1 METLFDDDHAAA
13 LGIDLVP
20 AARIEGATRTYVAP
34 LLVADTTRAAAGDL
48 AGCEWV
54 EIDEVAVN
62 GRSQWVTLYVPLAV
76 TDVTLSRSTPENE
89 QEITPFHEQLRLWR
103 LARDAL
109 RGHHGQGTRKATAP
123 SARAVAHAR
132 LTELL
137 AARPASLQ
145 LHAPARTG
153 SPPNEPQPQNSHV
166 DLLESP
172 SA

>member
-1 METLFDDDHAAA
+1 
-13 LGIDLVP
+13 
-20 AARIEGATRTYVAP
+20 
-34 LLVADTTRAAAGDL
+34 VADCALSSSPDGTAR
-48 AGCEWV
+48 
-54 EIDEVAVN
+54 EIA
-62 GRSQWVTLYVPLAV
+62 S
-76 TDVTLSRSTPENE
+76 
-89 QEITPFHEQLRLWR
+89 FHEQLGLWR

-109 RGHHGQGTRKATAP
+109 RGHHENRLREVASP
-123 SARAVAHAR
+123 SACAVVHGR

-153 SPPNEPQPQNSHV
+153 SLPNEPKHKNSHV